1 MTSGLIPQIGE
12 NNLWETSLSFRYS
25 LNQIID
31 GYELNM
37 NKTFWMNTLLILNIT
52 ENWTMQHSARFDLI
66 QRKMVYHKFNFN
78 RPLHCWIFSFEWT
91 PSGPG
96 KGFYLKINVINPDMQ
111 DIKIESRGGRSFYN
125 L

>member
-1 MTSGLIPQIGE
+1 MHSGTKEGGMLTEIGE

-37 NKTFWMNTLLILNIT
+37 NKTFWMNTLLMLNIT

-66 QRKMVYHKFNFN
+66 QRKMVFFHLVK
-78 RPLHCWIFSFEWT
+78 
-91 PSGPG
+91 
-96 KGFYLKINVINPDMQ
+96 Q
-111 DIKIESRGGRSFYN
+111 
-125 L
+125 